1 MSIFMGRT
9 PSTKAF
15 LAFRD
20 GFTLVELLIVIAI
33 IAILATFSVPAVSGA
48 LAKGRDTK
56 CASNLKALSGAV
68 FVFCSD
74 NNGLFPN
81 PSIPAG
87 APTEGYWHRQI
98 SRYLG
103 ATNFDA
109 FTNRTKM
116 ANPFLCPNDPSPVSG
131 KLSYGLNSEVL
142 LKRQQQVTQVSA
154 LMITDS
160 RDWSLTP
167 AKVKTNHAKNI
178 QFVRLDGSLGTA
190 TNLGTAAEMPQNWKI
205 TK

>member
-1 MSIFMGRT
+1 MGRVLSKKKELLAT
-9 PSTKAF
+9 GKAF
-15 LAFRD
+15 TVA
-20 GFTLVELLIVIAI
+20 ELLVVIAI
-33 IAILATFSVPAVSGA
+33 IAILAAFSVPAVSSA
-48 LAKGRDTK
+48 MAKGRDTK

-81 PSIPAG
+81 PSIPAV
-87 APTEGYWHRQI
+87 APLEDYWHRQI

-109 FTNRTKM
+109 FSGRTKM
-116 ANPFLCPNDPSPVSG
+116 ANPFLCPNDPAPAFG

-142 LKRQQQVTQVSA
+142 LKRQQQVTQVTA
-154 LMITDS
+154 MMIADS

-178 QFVRLDGSLGTA
+178 QFVRLDGALGTA
-190 TNLGTAAEMPQNWKI
+190 TNLGTAASMPQNWKI
-205 TK
+205 SK